1 MSRAADSAAR
11 ALYDEALALARER
24 AWAPYSGYR
33 VGAVVVDG
41 EGRRGVGVNVE
52 NAASP
57 AGLCAERAAL
67 AAWVAAGGRTL
78 AAVAVAAADGGDCLP
93 CGVCLQALAEFG
105 RPEVVA
111 VADGVLTVFALT
123 ELLPRPFR
131 LDAGTVDGSRGGDE
145 DGAAAGGRG
154 KGR

>member
-1 MSRAADSAAR
+1 VSRACDSAAQ

-41 EGRRGVGVNVE
+41 EGCRGVGVNVE

-67 AAWVAAGGRTL
+67 AAYVAAGGRAPTL
-78 AAVAVAAADGGDCLP
+78 VAVAAADGGDCLP
-93 CGVCLQALAEFG
+93 CGVCRQALAEFG
-105 RPEVVA
+105 EPEVVA
-111 VADGVLTVFALT
+111 VADGRLAVFALA

-131 LDAGTVDGSRGGDE
+131 LPRPGERPAARREGDGVEGGD
-145 DGAAAGGRG
+145 GA
-154 KGR
+154 